1 MDGSPAVGAWR
12 GGPVG
17 TVAEGVLAPNP
28 GPLTLDGTNTWV
40 LAAPG
45 ATQAVVVDPGPD
57 DEGHLH
63 AVLAAARARGTRVTV
78 VLLTHGHADHSAG
91 ARRLHE
97 LTGAPVRAAD
107 PGLVLGDRD
116 LPPGLPPGPLRAD
129 AVAAAGLDLE
139 VIATPGHTGDSVS
152 LVVRASGDPAEG
164 ALVLTGDT
172 VLGRG
177 SSVVAHPDGR
187 LGDYLDSLRLLERL
201 TVDRQVHALLPGHG
215 PVLSAPGTPPVE
227 AVRGYLAHRRQRLD
241 QVRAALADGAT
252 TPADVVR
259 RVYADVPREL
269 WPAAELSVRAQLDHL
284 REEPRQ
290 AADPAG

>member
-1 MDGSPAVGAWR
+1 MDARPAVGLWR

-17 TVAEGVLAPNP
+17 ALAEGVLAPNP

-45 ATQAVVVDPGPD
+45 ATGAVFVDPAPD
-57 DEGHLH
+57 DEDHLR
-63 AVLAAARARGTRVTV
+63 AVLAAARARGTRVTA

-91 ARRLHE
+91 ARRLHD

-116 LPPGLPPGPLRAD
+116 LPPGLPPGRVSGA
-129 AVAAAGLDLE
+129 AVATAGLDLE
-139 VIATPGHTGDSVS
+139 VIATPGHTTDSVS
-152 LVVRASGDPAEG
+152 LVVTASGDPAEG

-187 LGDYLDSLRLLERL
+187 LSDYLDSLRVLERL
-201 TVDRQVHALLPGHG
+201 TVDRQVQALLPGHG
-215 PVLSAPGTPPVE
+215 PVLAAPGTPPVE

-284 REEPRQ
+284 REESRQ